1 MKKSILAITL
11 LALNLWFS
19 APGFAKEVTIKII
32 PVADHIYMLKGQG
45 GNIGLFTGA
54 DGSFIIDDQF
64 APLTD
69 KILAAIKSVGGD
81 TPQILLNTHFHGD
94 HTGGNEN
101 IGQLGTTIIS
111 HHNVRTRLQ
120 KGSEIKEFGMKAPP
134 AKKVA
139 LPTITFSK
147 NMHLH
152 INNETV
158 IASYVPAAH
167 TDGDSFVQ
175 FKKANV
181 IHAGDIFFN
190 GFYPF
195 IDGAHGGSLKGM
207 IDAADAIL
215 ALSDEQTRIIPG
227 HGPLSNKAE
236 LQQYRAMLAT
246 TYQRLLKLKQQ
257 GKTVEQAID
266 NKPLQDLDEQWG
278 QVMFDS
284 NRWIEII
291 YPAVN

>member
-1 MKKSILAITL
+1 MKKTTL
-11 LALNLWFS
+11 LLTTLLLGLLFNAS
-19 APGFAKEVTIKII
+19 SYAKEVTIKVI

-54 DGSFIIDDQF
+54 DGTFIIDDQF

-94 HTGGNEN
+94 HTGGNEH
-101 IGQLGTTIIS
+101 IGQLGATIIAQ
-111 HHNVRTRLQ
+111 HHVRERLQ

-158 IASYVPAAH
+158 IATYAPSAH
-167 TDGDSFVQ
+167 TDGDSFVR
-175 FKKANV
+175 FDKANV

-207 IDAADAIL
+207 IDAADVIL
-215 ALSDEQTRIIPG
+215 ALSDDKTVIIPG
-227 HGPLSNKAE
+227 HGPLSNRAE
-236 LQQYRAMLAT
+236 LQQYRDMLAT
-246 TYQRLLKLKQQ
+246 AYQRLLKLKQQ
-257 GKTVEQAID
+257 GMSAEQAIAAQ
-266 NKPLQDLDEQWG
+266 PLQDLDAKWG
-278 QVMFDS
+278 KVMFNSD
-284 NRWIEII
+284 RWIEII